1 MATPAQQLLGMTL
14 DGGWKVVEAI
24 AVLPGKTGG
33 NFSHGY
39 IVQNDRGIRAF
50 LKALDYSRAL
60 KPPDPAR
67 ALQALTEAY
76 NFERR
81 VLERCRD
88 RRLDRVVMAFADG
101 TTRVAG
107 EPVQYLIL
115 ELAEGDARS
124 QAKASARFDLA
135 WTLRTLHHVAAGRS
149 HRHRTAPSHAWSPEE
164 DGEHEERS
172 EMRNCGGMWRR
183 CWPRAR
189 RRTSVNGL
197 GLATICRLA
206 GAAATRG
213 RDLAHERPVVCLAV
227 AALCMLLPT
236 SALAQMEMRMGSSM
250 MGGPPVSRDSR
261 ATQAPAP
268 LPDREAR
275 EGTPQPPVSTQMT
288 GPMGHEAVREPF
300 YQESTFLVLA
310 SLAVGA
316 GGLAGYRVTRTRWRH
331 RRAGAA
337 FVTEAVLVVDLV
349 QSTHLATHYGDGL
362 AMRARTALK
371 DRTLTIA
378 QADGLVF
385 AENTGDGY
393 FMTFESVTGAIR
405 TAFAL
410 LEDLRDH
417 PPDLGPA
424 PPLQVRVG
432 ITYGEILLDA
442 RGVRHGA
449 VINKAFRLEGL
460 SREAFVQIEGHGET
474 AAIPECGRIF
484 LGEEAAEEARAQGFP
499 LAPVGVCTLKGFS
512 GLHRVY
518 QAVP

>member
-1 MATPAQQLLGMTL
+1 
-14 DGGWKVVEAI
+14 
-24 AVLPGKTGG
+24 
-33 NFSHGY
+33 
-39 IVQNDRGIRAF
+39 
-50 LKALDYSRAL
+50 
-60 KPPDPAR
+60 
-67 ALQALTEAY
+67 
-76 NFERR
+76 
-81 VLERCRD
+81 
-88 RRLDRVVMAFADG
+88 
-101 TTRVAG
+101 
-107 EPVQYLIL
+107 
-115 ELAEGDARS
+115 
-124 QAKASARFDLA
+124 
-135 WTLRTLHHVAAGRS
+135 
-149 HRHRTAPSHAWSPEE
+149 
-164 DGEHEERS
+164 
-172 EMRNCGGMWRR
+172 MRNTEGMWRR
-183 CWPRAR
+183 CSPRAR
-189 RRTSVNGL
+189 RVTSAKGL
-197 GLATICRLA
+197 GTATICRLA
-206 GAAATRG
+206 GAAGTRG
-213 RDLAHERPVVCLAV
+213 GGLAHQRPLVCLAV
-227 AALCMLLPT
+227 AALCLLVPT
-236 SALAQMEMRMGSSM
+236 SALAQMGMKMAPGM
-250 MGGPPVSRDSR
+250 MGGPLASRDFRS
-261 ATQAPAP
+261 AQAPAA

-275 EGTPQPPVSTQMT
+275 EWTQPSVSTQMT
-288 GPMGHEAVREPF
+288 GPMGHDAVRAPF

-316 GGLAGYRVTRTRWRH
+316 GGLAGYRVTRTRWRQ
-331 RRAGAA
+331 RRPGAA

-371 DRTLTIA
+371 DRTLAVA

-393 FMTFESVTGAIR
+393 FMTFESVAAAIR